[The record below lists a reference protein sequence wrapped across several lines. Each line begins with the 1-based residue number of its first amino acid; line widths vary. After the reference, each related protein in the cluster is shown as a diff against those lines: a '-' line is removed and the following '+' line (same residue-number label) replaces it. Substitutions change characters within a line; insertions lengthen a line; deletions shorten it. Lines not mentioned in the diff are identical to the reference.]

1 MKSFFTTLIM
11 SIIIILLIAVL
22 GILGY
27 LIWQEVDGEAVA
39 NSVQNFVSTV
49 TSLGNSEE
57 ENLSTP
63 GIIGSTSSQLEETP
77 TSNNI
82 NYDNV
87 VVDNYFYDQLEE
99 PSKII
104 YRALEANKENM
115 KSGTYQ
121 INLGD
126 TFTDVLSRSN
136 GEELLGDYYQSAVE
150 TFIYD
155 NPDVFYL
162 DVNKMYLN
170 IETITKGNDV
180 SYNVFINNG
189 NTTSYLD
196 EEYGSEMQI
205 NQAIAEL
212 ESARNQIVSQAQ
224 AQGSI
229 YNQIKYVHD
238 YIVDNTSYDSTI
250 SNPDIYNIYG
260 TLVRKSSVCE
270 GYAKSFKYVM
280 DALDIPCI
288 IVIGE
293 ATNSSGESESHA
305 WNYVQINNVW
315 YAVDTT
321 WDDPVVIGG
330 GNASS
335 SSKVRYFLRGADTF
349 NRDHF
354 PSGQFTQGGKI
365 YEYPNLSDKDYSR

>member
-1 MKSFFTTLIM
+1 MKNFFTRLIM

-27 LIWQEVDGEAVA
+27 LVWQEIDGEAVA
-39 NSVQNFVSTV
+39 NIAQNFVSTV
-49 TSLGNSEE
+49 TSLGKDE

-63 GIIGSTSSQLEETP
+63 GIIDTTSSELEATP
-77 TSNNI
+77 TSGDV

-87 VVDNYFYDQLEE
+87 IVDNYFYDQLEE

-121 INLGD
+121 INLGN
-126 TFTDVLSRSN
+126 TFTDILSSAN
-136 GEELLGDYYQSAVE
+136 GESLLGDYYQSAVE

-170 IETITKGNDV
+170 IETTTKRNDV
-180 SYNVFINNG
+180 SYNVFINSG
-189 NTTSYLD
+189 NQANYLD
-196 EEYGSEMQI
+196 EAYNSEAQI
-205 NQAIAEL
+205 NQAIAQL
-212 ESARNQIVSQAQ
+212 ESVRNQIIAQAQ
-224 AQGSI
+224 AQGST

-260 TLVRKSSVCE
+260 TLIRKSSVCE
-270 GYAKSFKYVM
+270 GYAKSFKYLM
-280 DALDIPCI
+280 DALDIPCV

-305 WNYVQINNVW
+305 WNYVMLNNIW
-315 YAVDTT
+315 YAIDAT

-330 GNASS
+330 GRPSS
-335 SSKVRYFLRGADTF
+335 SAKTRYFLRGANTF
-349 NRDHF
+349 NADHF
-354 PSGQFTQGGKI
+354 PNGQFTQSGKT
-365 YEYPNLSDKDYSR
+365 YEYPVLSQIDYSR

>member
-1 MKSFFTTLIM
+1 MKRFFTTLIM

-27 LIWQEVDGEAVA
+27 LVWQEIDGEAVA
-39 NSVQNFVSTV
+39 NIAQNFVSTV
-49 TSLGNSEE
+49 TSLGKDE

-63 GIIGSTSSQLEETP
+63 GIIDTTSSELEATH
-77 TSNNI
+77 TSGDV

-121 INLGD
+121 INLGN
-126 TFTDVLSRSN
+126 TFTDILSSAN
-136 GEELLGDYYQSAVE
+136 GESLLGDYYQSAVE

-170 IETITKGNDV
+170 IETTTKRNDV
-180 SYNVFINNG
+180 SYNVFINSG
-189 NTTSYLD
+189 NQANYLD
-196 EEYGSEMQI
+196 EAYNSEAQI
-205 NQAIAEL
+205 NQAIAQL
-212 ESARNQIVSQAQ
+212 ESVRNQIIAQ
-224 AQGSI
+224 AQGSA

-260 TLVRKSSVCE
+260 TLIRKSSVCE
-270 GYAKSFKYVM
+270 GYAKSFKYLM
-280 DALDIPCI
+280 DALDIPCV

-305 WNYVQINNVW
+305 WNYVMLNNIW
-315 YAVDTT
+315 YAIDTT

-330 GNASS
+330 GRPSS
-335 SSKVRYFLRGADTF
+335 SAKTRYFLRGANTF
-349 NRDHF
+349 NADHF
-354 PSGQFTQGGKI
+354 PNGQFTQSGKT
-365 YEYPNLSDKDYSR
+365 YEYPVLSQIDYSR

>member
-1 MKSFFTTLIM
+1 MKRFFTTLIM

-27 LIWQEVDGEAVA
+27 LVWQEIDGEAVA
-39 NSVQNFVSTV
+39 NIAQNFVSTV
-49 TSLGNSEE
+49 TSLGKDE

-63 GIIGSTSSQLEETP
+63 GIIDTTSSELEATH
-77 TSNNI
+77 TSGDV

-104 YRALEANKENM
+104 YRALEVNKENM

-121 INLGD
+121 INLGN
-126 TFTDVLSRSN
+126 TFTDILSSAN
-136 GEELLGDYYQSAVE
+136 GESLLGDYYQSAVE

-170 IETITKGNDV
+170 IETTTKRNDV
-180 SYNVFINNG
+180 SYNVFINSG
-189 NTTSYLD
+189 NQANYLD
-196 EEYGSEMQI
+196 EAYNSEAQI
-205 NQAIAEL
+205 NQAIAQL
-212 ESARNQIVSQAQ
+212 ESVRNQIIAQ
-224 AQGSI
+224 AQGSA

-260 TLVRKSSVCE
+260 TLIRKSSVCE
-270 GYAKSFKYVM
+270 GYAKSFKYLM
-280 DALDIPCI
+280 DALDIPCV

-305 WNYVQINNVW
+305 WNYVMLNNIW
-315 YAVDTT
+315 YAIDTT

-330 GNASS
+330 GRPSS
-335 SSKVRYFLRGADTF
+335 SAKTRYFLRGANTF
-349 NRDHF
+349 NADHF
-354 PSGQFTQGGKI
+354 PNGQFTQSGKT
-365 YEYPNLSDKDYSR
+365 YEYPVLSQIDYSR

>member
-1 MKSFFTTLIM
+1 MKRFFTTLIM

-27 LIWQEVDGEAVA
+27 LVWQEIDGEAVA
-39 NSVQNFVSTV
+39 NIAQNFVSTV
-49 TSLGNSEE
+49 TSLGKDE

-63 GIIGSTSSQLEETP
+63 GIIDTTSSELEATH
-77 TSNNI
+77 TSGDV

-121 INLGD
+121 INLGN
-126 TFTDVLSRSN
+126 TFTDILSSTN
-136 GEELLGDYYQSAVE
+136 GESLLGDYYQSAVE

-170 IETITKGNDV
+170 IETTTKRNDV
-180 SYNVFINNG
+180 SYNVFINSG
-189 NTTSYLD
+189 NQANYLD
-196 EEYGSEMQI
+196 EAYNSEAQI
-205 NQAIAEL
+205 NQAIAQL
-212 ESARNQIVSQAQ
+212 ESVRNQIIAQ
-224 AQGSI
+224 AQGSA

-260 TLVRKSSVCE
+260 TLIRKSSVCE
-270 GYAKSFKYVM
+270 GYAKSFKYLM
-280 DALDIPCI
+280 DALDIPCV

-305 WNYVQINNVW
+305 WNYVMLNNIW
-315 YAVDTT
+315 YAIDTT

-330 GNASS
+330 GRPSS
-335 SSKVRYFLRGADTF
+335 SAKTRYFLRGANTF
-349 NRDHF
+349 NADHF
-354 PSGQFTQGGKI
+354 PNGQFTQSGKT
-365 YEYPNLSDKDYSR
+365 YEYPVLSQIDYSR

>member
-1 MKSFFTTLIM
+1 MKRFFTTLIM

-27 LIWQEVDGEAVA
+27 LVWQEIDGEAVA
-39 NSVQNFVSTV
+39 NIAQNFVSTV
-49 TSLGNSEE
+49 TSLGKDE

-63 GIIGSTSSQLEETP
+63 GIIDTTSSELEATP
-77 TSNNI
+77 TSGDV

-121 INLGD
+121 INLGN
-126 TFTDVLSRSN
+126 TFTDILSSAN
-136 GEELLGDYYQSAVE
+136 GESLLGDYYQSAVE

-170 IETITKGNDV
+170 IETTTKRNDV
-180 SYNVFINNG
+180 SYNVFINSG
-189 NTTSYLD
+189 NQANYLD
-196 EEYGSEMQI
+196 EAYNSEAQI
-205 NQAIAEL
+205 NQAIAQL
-212 ESARNQIVSQAQ
+212 ESVRNQIIAQ
-224 AQGSI
+224 AQGSA

-260 TLVRKSSVCE
+260 TLIRKSSVCE
-270 GYAKSFKYVM
+270 GYAKSFKYLM
-280 DALDIPCI
+280 DALDIPCV

-305 WNYVQINNVW
+305 WNYVMLNNIW
-315 YAVDTT
+315 YAIDTT

-330 GNASS
+330 GRPSS
-335 SSKVRYFLRGADTF
+335 SAKTRYFLRGANTF
-349 NRDHF
+349 NADHF
-354 PSGQFTQGGKI
+354 PNGQFTQSGKT
-365 YEYPNLSDKDYSR
+365 YEYPVLSQIDYSR

>member
-1 MKSFFTTLIM
+1 MKRFFTTLIM

-27 LIWQEVDGEAVA
+27 LVWQEIDGEAVA
-39 NSVQNFVSTV
+39 NIAQNFVSTV
-49 TSLGNSEE
+49 TSLGKDE

-63 GIIGSTSSQLEETP
+63 GIIDTTSSELEATP
-77 TSNNI
+77 TSGDV

-121 INLGD
+121 INLGN
-126 TFTDVLSRSN
+126 TFTDILSSAN
-136 GEELLGDYYQSAVE
+136 GESLLGDYYQSAVE

-170 IETITKGNDV
+170 IETTTKRNDV
-180 SYNVFINNG
+180 SYNVFINSG
-189 NTTSYLD
+189 NQANYLD
-196 EEYGSEMQI
+196 EAYNSEAQI
-205 NQAIAEL
+205 NQAIAQL
-212 ESARNQIVSQAQ
+212 ESVRNQIIAQ
-224 AQGSI
+224 AQGSA

-260 TLVRKSSVCE
+260 TLIRKSSVCE
-270 GYAKSFKYVM
+270 GYAKSFKYLM
-280 DALDIPCI
+280 DALDIPCV

-293 ATNSSGESESHA
+293 ATNSSGKSESHA
-305 WNYVQINNVW
+305 WNYVMLNNIW
-315 YAVDTT
+315 YAIDTT

-330 GNASS
+330 GRPSS
-335 SSKVRYFLRGADTF
+335 SAKTRYFLRGANTF
-349 NRDHF
+349 NADHF
-354 PSGQFTQGGKI
+354 PNGQFTQSGKT
-365 YEYPNLSDKDYSR
+365 YEYPVLSQIDYSR

>member
-1 MKSFFTTLIM
+1 MKRFFTTLIM

-27 LIWQEVDGEAVA
+27 LVWQEIDGEAVA
-39 NSVQNFVSTV
+39 NIAQNFVSTV
-49 TSLGNSEE
+49 TSLGKNE

-63 GIIGSTSSQLEETP
+63 GIIDTTSSELEATP
-77 TSNNI
+77 TSGDV

-121 INLGD
+121 INLGN
-126 TFTDVLSRSN
+126 TFTDILSSAN
-136 GEELLGDYYQSAVE
+136 GESLLGDYYQSAVE

-170 IETITKGNDV
+170 IETTTKRNDV
-180 SYNVFINNG
+180 SYNVFINSG
-189 NTTSYLD
+189 NQANYLD
-196 EEYGSEMQI
+196 EAYNSEAQI
-205 NQAIAEL
+205 NQAIAQL
-212 ESARNQIVSQAQ
+212 ESVRNQIIAQ
-224 AQGSI
+224 AQGSA

-260 TLVRKSSVCE
+260 TLIRKSSVCE
-270 GYAKSFKYVM
+270 GYAKSFKYLM
-280 DALDIPCI
+280 DALDIPCV

-305 WNYVQINNVW
+305 WNYVMLNNIW
-315 YAVDTT
+315 YAIDTT

-330 GNASS
+330 GRPSS
-335 SSKVRYFLRGADTF
+335 SAKTRYFLRGANTF
-349 NRDHF
+349 NADHF
-354 PSGQFTQGGKI
+354 PNGQFTQSGKT
-365 YEYPNLSDKDYSR
+365 YEYPVLSQIDYSR

>member
-1 MKSFFTTLIM
+1 MKNFFTRLIM

-27 LIWQEVDGEAVA
+27 LVWQEIDGEAVA
-39 NSVQNFVSTV
+39 NIAQNFVSTV
-49 TSLGNSEE
+49 TSLGKDE

-63 GIIGSTSSQLEETP
+63 GIIDTTSSELEATP
-77 TSNNI
+77 TSGDV

-121 INLGD
+121 INLGN
-126 TFTDVLSRSN
+126 TFTDILSSAN
-136 GEELLGDYYQSAVE
+136 GESLLGDYYQSAVE

-170 IETITKGNDV
+170 IETTTKRNDV
-180 SYNVFINNG
+180 SYNVFINSG
-189 NTTSYLD
+189 NQANYLD
-196 EEYGSEMQI
+196 EAYNSEAQI
-205 NQAIAEL
+205 NQAIAQL
-212 ESARNQIVSQAQ
+212 ESVRNQIIAQ
-224 AQGSI
+224 AQGST

-260 TLVRKSSVCE
+260 TLIRKSSVCE
-270 GYAKSFKYVM
+270 GYAKSYKYLM
-280 DALDIPCI
+280 DALDIPCV

-305 WNYVQINNVW
+305 WNYVMLNNIW
-315 YAVDTT
+315 YAIDTT

-330 GNASS
+330 GRPSS
-335 SSKVRYFLRGADTF
+335 SAKTRYFLRGANTF
-349 NRDHF
+349 NADHF
-354 PSGQFTQGGKI
+354 PNGQFTQSGKT
-365 YEYPNLSDKDYSR
+365 YEYPVLSQIDYSR

>member
-1 MKSFFTTLIM
+1 MKRFFTTLIM

-27 LIWQEVDGEAVA
+27 LVWQEIDGEAVA
-39 NSVQNFVSTV
+39 NIAQNFVSTV
-49 TSLGNSEE
+49 TSLGKDE

-63 GIIGSTSSQLEETP
+63 GIINTTSSELEATP
-77 TSNNI
+77 TSGDV

-121 INLGD
+121 INLGN
-126 TFTDVLSRSN
+126 TFTDILSSAN
-136 GEELLGDYYQSAVE
+136 GESLLGDYYQSAVE

-170 IETITKGNDV
+170 IETTTKRNDV
-180 SYNVFINNG
+180 SYNVFINSG
-189 NTTSYLD
+189 NQANYLD
-196 EEYGSEMQI
+196 EAYNSEAQI
-205 NQAIAEL
+205 NQAIAQL
-212 ESARNQIVSQAQ
+212 ESVRNQIIAQ
-224 AQGSI
+224 AQGSA

-260 TLVRKSSVCE
+260 TLIRKSSVCE
-270 GYAKSFKYVM
+270 GYAKSFKYLM
-280 DALDIPCI
+280 DALDIPCV

-305 WNYVQINNVW
+305 WNYVMLNNIW
-315 YAVDTT
+315 YAIDTT

-330 GNASS
+330 GRPSS
-335 SSKVRYFLRGADTF
+335 SAKTRYFLRGANTF
-349 NRDHF
+349 NADHF
-354 PSGQFTQGGKI
+354 PNGQFTQSGKT
-365 YEYPNLSDKDYSR
+365 YEYPVLSQIDYSR

>member
-1 MKSFFTTLIM
+1 MKRFFTTLIM

-27 LIWQEVDGEAVA
+27 LVWQEIDGEAVA
-39 NSVQNFVSTV
+39 NIAQNFVSTV
-49 TSLGNSEE
+49 TSLGKDE

-63 GIIGSTSSQLEETP
+63 GIIDTTSSELEATP
-77 TSNNI
+77 TSGDV

-121 INLGD
+121 INLGN
-126 TFTDVLSRSN
+126 TFTDILSSAN
-136 GEELLGDYYQSAVE
+136 GESLLGDYYQSAVE

-170 IETITKGNDV
+170 IETTTKRNDV
-180 SYNVFINNG
+180 SYNVFINSG
-189 NTTSYLD
+189 NQANYLD
-196 EEYGSEMQI
+196 EAYNSEAQI
-205 NQAIAEL
+205 NQAIAQL
-212 ESARNQIVSQAQ
+212 ESIRNQIIAQ
-224 AQGSI
+224 AQGSA

-260 TLVRKSSVCE
+260 TLIRKSSVCE
-270 GYAKSFKYVM
+270 GYAKSFKYLM
-280 DALDIPCI
+280 DALDIPCV

-305 WNYVQINNVW
+305 WNYVMLNNIW
-315 YAVDTT
+315 YAIDTT

-330 GNASS
+330 GRPSS
-335 SSKVRYFLRGADTF
+335 SAKTRYFLRGANTF
-349 NRDHF
+349 NADHF
-354 PSGQFTQGGKI
+354 PNGQFTQSGKT
-365 YEYPNLSDKDYSR
+365 YEYPVLSQIDYSR

>member
-1 MKSFFTTLIM
+1 MKRFFTTLIM

-27 LIWQEVDGEAVA
+27 LVWQEIDGEAVA
-39 NSVQNFVSTV
+39 NIAQNFVSTV
-49 TSLGNSEE
+49 TSLGKDE

-63 GIIGSTSSQLEETP
+63 GIIDTTSSELEATP
-77 TSNNI
+77 TSGDV

-121 INLGD
+121 INLGN
-126 TFTDVLSRSN
+126 TFTDILSSAN
-136 GEELLGDYYQSAVE
+136 GESLLGDYYQSAVE

-170 IETITKGNDV
+170 IETTTKRNDV
-180 SYNVFINNG
+180 SYNVFINSG
-189 NTTSYLD
+189 NQANYLD
-196 EEYGSEMQI
+196 EAYNSEAQI
-205 NQAIAEL
+205 NQAIAQL
-212 ESARNQIVSQAQ
+212 ESVRNQIIAQAQ
-224 AQGSI
+224 AQGST

-260 TLVRKSSVCE
+260 TLIRKSSVCE
-270 GYAKSFKYVM
+270 GYAKSFKYLM
-280 DALDIPCI
+280 DALDIPCV

-305 WNYVQINNVW
+305 WNYVMLNNIW
-315 YAVDTT
+315 YAIDTT

-330 GNASS
+330 GRPSS
-335 SSKVRYFLRGADTF
+335 SAKTRYFLRGANTF
-349 NRDHF
+349 NADHF
-354 PSGQFTQGGKI
+354 PNGQFTQSGKT
-365 YEYPNLSDKDYSR
+365 YEYPVLSQIDYSR

>member
-1 MKSFFTTLIM
+1 MKRFFTTLIM

-27 LIWQEVDGEAVA
+27 LVWQEIDGEAVA
-39 NSVQNFVSTV
+39 NIAQNFVSTV
-49 TSLGNSEE
+49 TSLGKDE

-63 GIIGSTSSQLEETP
+63 GIIDTTSSELEATP
-77 TSNNI
+77 TSGDV

-121 INLGD
+121 INLGN
-126 TFTDVLSRSN
+126 TFTDILSSAN
-136 GEELLGDYYQSAVE
+136 GESLLGDYYQSAVE

-170 IETITKGNDV
+170 IETTTKRNDV
-180 SYNVFINNG
+180 SYNVFINSG
-189 NTTSYLD
+189 NQANYLD
-196 EEYGSEMQI
+196 EAYNSEAQI
-205 NQAIAEL
+205 NQAIAQL
-212 ESARNQIVSQAQ
+212 ESVRNQIIAQ
-224 AQGSI
+224 AQGSA

-260 TLVRKSSVCE
+260 TLIRKSSVCE
-270 GYAKSFKYVM
+270 GYAKSFKYLM
-280 DALDIPCI
+280 DALDIPCV

-305 WNYVQINNVW
+305 WNYVMLNNIW
-315 YAVDTT
+315 YAIDTT

-330 GNASS
+330 GRPSS
-335 SSKVRYFLRGADTF
+335 SAKTRYFLSCSNTF
-349 NRDHF
+349 NADHF
-354 PSGQFTQGGKI
+354 PNGQFTQSGKT
-365 YEYPNLSDKDYSR
+365 YEYPVLSQIDYSR

>member
-1 MKSFFTTLIM
+1 MKNFFTRLIM

-27 LIWQEVDGEAVA
+27 LVWQEIDGEAVA
-39 NSVQNFVSTV
+39 NIAQNFVSTV
-49 TSLGNSEE
+49 TSLGKDE

-63 GIIGSTSSQLEETP
+63 GIIDTTSSELEATP
-77 TSNNI
+77 TSGDV

-87 VVDNYFYDQLEE
+87 IVDNYFYDQLEE

-121 INLGD
+121 INLGN
-126 TFTDVLSRSN
+126 TFTDILSSAN
-136 GEELLGDYYQSAVE
+136 GESLLGDYYQSAVE

-170 IETITKGNDV
+170 IETTTKRNDV
-180 SYNVFINNG
+180 SYNVFINSG
-189 NTTSYLD
+189 NQANYLD
-196 EEYGSEMQI
+196 EAYNSEAQI
-205 NQAIAEL
+205 NQAIAQL
-212 ESARNQIVSQAQ
+212 ESVRNQIIAQAQ
-224 AQGSI
+224 AQGST

-260 TLVRKSSVCE
+260 TLIRKSSVCE
-270 GYAKSFKYVM
+270 GYAKSFKYLM
-280 DALDIPCI
+280 DALDIPCV

-305 WNYVQINNVW
+305 WNYVMLNNIW
-315 YAVDTT
+315 YAIDTT

-330 GNASS
+330 GRPSS
-335 SSKVRYFLRGADTF
+335 SAKTRYFLRGANTF
-349 NRDHF
+349 NADHF
-354 PSGQFTQGGKI
+354 PNGQFTQSGKT
-365 YEYPNLSDKDYSR
+365 YEYPVLSQIDYSR

>member
-1 MKSFFTTLIM
+1 MKNFFTRLIM

-27 LIWQEVDGEAVA
+27 LVWQEIDGEAVA
-39 NSVQNFVSTV
+39 NIAQNFVSTV
-49 TSLGNSEE
+49 TSLGKDE

-63 GIIGSTSSQLEETP
+63 GIIDTTSSELEATP
-77 TSNNI
+77 ASGDV

-121 INLGD
+121 INLGN
-126 TFTDVLSRSN
+126 TFTDILSSAN
-136 GEELLGDYYQSAVE
+136 GESLLGDYYQSAVE

-170 IETITKGNDV
+170 IETTTKRNDV
-180 SYNVFINNG
+180 SYNVFINSG
-189 NTTSYLD
+189 NQANYLD
-196 EEYGSEMQI
+196 EAYNSEAQI
-205 NQAIAEL
+205 NQAIAQL
-212 ESARNQIVSQAQ
+212 ESVRNQIIAQAQ
-224 AQGSI
+224 AQGST

-260 TLVRKSSVCE
+260 TLIRKSSVCE
-270 GYAKSFKYVM
+270 GYAKSFKYLM
-280 DALDIPCI
+280 DALDIPCV

-305 WNYVQINNVW
+305 WNYVMLNNIW
-315 YAVDTT
+315 YAIDTT

-330 GNASS
+330 GRPSS
-335 SSKVRYFLRGADTF
+335 SAKTRYFLRGANTF
-349 NRDHF
+349 NADHF
-354 PSGQFTQGGKI
+354 PNGQFTQSGKT
-365 YEYPNLSDKDYSR
+365 YEYPVLSQIDYSR

>member
-1 MKSFFTTLIM
+1 MKNFFTRLIM

-27 LIWQEVDGEAVA
+27 LVWQEIDGEAVA
-39 NSVQNFVSTV
+39 NIAQNFVSTV
-49 TSLGNSEE
+49 TSLGKDE

-63 GIIGSTSSQLEETP
+63 GIIDTTSSELEATP
-77 TSNNI
+77 TSGDV

-121 INLGD
+121 INLGN
-126 TFTDVLSRSN
+126 TFTDILSSAN
-136 GEELLGDYYQSAVE
+136 GESLLGDYYQSAVE

-170 IETITKGNDV
+170 IETTTKRNDV
-180 SYNVFINNG
+180 SYNVFINSG
-189 NTTSYLD
+189 NQANYLD
-196 EEYGSEMQI
+196 EAYNSEAQI
-205 NQAIAEL
+205 NQAIAQL
-212 ESARNQIVSQAQ
+212 ESIRNQIIAQAQ
-224 AQGSI
+224 AQGST

-260 TLVRKSSVCE
+260 TLIRKSSVCE
-270 GYAKSFKYVM
+270 GYAKSFKYLM
-280 DALDIPCI
+280 DALDIPCV

-305 WNYVQINNVW
+305 WNYVMLNNIW
-315 YAVDTT
+315 YAIDTT

-330 GNASS
+330 GRPSS
-335 SSKVRYFLRGADTF
+335 SAKTRYFLRGANTF
-349 NRDHF
+349 NADHF
-354 PSGQFTQGGKI
+354 PNGQFTQSGKT
-365 YEYPNLSDKDYSR
+365 YEYPVLSQIDYSR

>member
-1 MKSFFTTLIM
+1 MKRFFTTLIM

-27 LIWQEVDGEAVA
+27 LVWQEIDGEAVA
-39 NSVQNFVSTV
+39 NIAQNFVSTV
-49 TSLGNSEE
+49 TSLGKDE

-63 GIIGSTSSQLEETP
+63 GIIDTTSSELEATP
-77 TSNNI
+77 TSGDV

-121 INLGD
+121 INLGN
-126 TFTDVLSRSN
+126 TFTDILSSAN
-136 GEELLGDYYQSAVE
+136 GESLLGDYYQSAVE

-170 IETITKGNDV
+170 IETTTKRNDV
-180 SYNVFINNG
+180 SYNVFINSG
-189 NTTSYLD
+189 NQANYLD
-196 EEYGSEMQI
+196 EAYNSEAQI
-205 NQAIAEL
+205 NQAIAQL
-212 ESARNQIVSQAQ
+212 ESVRNQIIAQ
-224 AQGSI
+224 AQGST

-260 TLVRKSSVCE
+260 TLIRKSSVCE
-270 GYAKSFKYVM
+270 GYAKSFKYLM
-280 DALDIPCI
+280 DALDIPCV

-305 WNYVQINNVW
+305 WNYVMLNNIW
-315 YAVDTT
+315 YAIDAT

-330 GNASS
+330 GRPSS
-335 SSKVRYFLRGADTF
+335 SAKTRYFLRGANTF
-349 NRDHF
+349 NADHF
-354 PSGQFTQGGKI
+354 PNGQFTQSGKT
-365 YEYPNLSDKDYSR
+365 YEYPVLSQIDYSR

>member
-1 MKSFFTTLIM
+1 MKRFFTTLIM

-27 LIWQEVDGEAVA
+27 LVWQEIDGEAVA
-39 NSVQNFVSTV
+39 NIAQNFVSTV
-49 TSLGNSEE
+49 TSLGKDED
-57 ENLSTP
+57 NLSTP
-63 GIIGSTSSQLEETP
+63 GIIDTTSSELEATP
-77 TSNNI
+77 TSGDV

-121 INLGD
+121 INLGN
-126 TFTDVLSRSN
+126 TFTDILSSAN
-136 GEELLGDYYQSAVE
+136 GESLLGDYYQSAVE

-170 IETITKGNDV
+170 IETTTKRNDV
-180 SYNVFINNG
+180 SYNVFINSG
-189 NTTSYLD
+189 NQANYLD
-196 EEYGSEMQI
+196 EAYNSEAQI
-205 NQAIAEL
+205 NQAIAQL
-212 ESARNQIVSQAQ
+212 ESVRNQIIAQ
-224 AQGSI
+224 AQGSA

-260 TLVRKSSVCE
+260 TLIRKSSVCE
-270 GYAKSFKYVM
+270 GYAKSFKYLM
-280 DALDIPCI
+280 DALDIPCV

-305 WNYVQINNVW
+305 WNYVMLNNIW
-315 YAVDTT
+315 YAIDTT

-330 GNASS
+330 GRPSS
-335 SSKVRYFLRGADTF
+335 SAKTRYFLRGANTF
-349 NRDHF
+349 NADHF
-354 PSGQFTQGGKI
+354 PNGQFTQSGKT
-365 YEYPNLSDKDYSR
+365 YEYPVLSQIDYSR

>member
-1 MKSFFTTLIM
+1 MKRFFTTLIM

-27 LIWQEVDGEAVA
+27 LVWQEIDGEAVA
-39 NSVQNFVSTV
+39 NIAQNFVSTV
-49 TSLGNSEE
+49 TSLGKDE

-63 GIIGSTSSQLEETP
+63 GIIDTTSSELEATP
-77 TSNNI
+77 TSGDV

-121 INLGD
+121 INLGN
-126 TFTDVLSRSN
+126 TFTDILSSAN
-136 GEELLGDYYQSAVE
+136 GESLLGDYYQSAVE

-170 IETITKGNDV
+170 IETTTKRNDV
-180 SYNVFINNG
+180 SYNVFINSG
-189 NTTSYLD
+189 NQANYLD
-196 EEYGSEMQI
+196 GAYNSEAQI
-205 NQAIAEL
+205 NQAIAQL
-212 ESARNQIVSQAQ
+212 ESVRNQIIAQ
-224 AQGSI
+224 AHGSA

-260 TLVRKSSVCE
+260 TLIRKSSVCE
-270 GYAKSFKYVM
+270 GYAKSFKYLM
-280 DALDIPCI
+280 DALDIPCV

-305 WNYVQINNVW
+305 WNYVMLNNIW
-315 YAVDTT
+315 YAIDTT

-330 GNASS
+330 GRPSS
-335 SSKVRYFLRGADTF
+335 SAKTRYFLRGANTF
-349 NRDHF
+349 NADHF
-354 PSGQFTQGGKI
+354 PNGQFTQSGKT
-365 YEYPNLSDKDYSR
+365 YEYPVLSQIDYSR

>member
-1 MKSFFTTLIM
+1 MKRFFTTLIM

-27 LIWQEVDGEAVA
+27 LVWQEIDGEAVA
-39 NSVQNFVSTV
+39 NIAQNFVSTV
-49 TSLGNSEE
+49 TSLGKDE

-63 GIIGSTSSQLEETP
+63 GIIDTTSSELEATP
-77 TSNNI
+77 TSGDV

-121 INLGD
+121 INLGN
-126 TFTDVLSRSN
+126 TFTDILSSAN
-136 GEELLGDYYQSAVE
+136 GESLLGDYYQSAVE

-170 IETITKGNDV
+170 IETTTKRNDV
-180 SYNVFINNG
+180 SYNVFINSG
-189 NTTSYLD
+189 NQANYLD
-196 EEYGSEMQI
+196 EAYNSEAQI
-205 NQAIAEL
+205 NQAIAQL
-212 ESARNQIVSQAQ
+212 ESVRNQIIAQ
-224 AQGSI
+224 AQGSA

-260 TLVRKSSVCE
+260 TLIRKSSVCE
-270 GYAKSFKYVM
+270 GYAKSFKYLM
-280 DALDIPCI
+280 DALDIPCV

-305 WNYVQINNVW
+305 WNYVMLNNIW
-315 YAVDTT
+315 YAIDTT
-321 WDDPVVIGG
+321 WDDPVAI
-330 GNASS
+330 GNAYISEED
-335 SSKVRYFLRGADTF
+335 RYENFLRGSNKFFKTHTEDGYLSPGSIEF
-349 NRDHF
+349 KF
-354 PSGQFTQGGKI
+354 PEIST
-365 YEYPNLSDKDYSR
+365 EDYNY

>member
-1 MKSFFTTLIM
+1 MKRFFTTLIM

-27 LIWQEVDGEAVA
+27 LVWQEIDGEAVA
-39 NSVQNFVSTV
+39 NIAQNFVSTV
-49 TSLGNSEE
+49 TSLGKDE

-63 GIIGSTSSQLEETP
+63 GIIDTTSSELEATP
-77 TSNNI
+77 TSGDV

-121 INLGD
+121 INLGN
-126 TFTDVLSRSN
+126 TFTDILSSAN
-136 GEELLGDYYQSAVE
+136 GESLLGDYYQSAVE

-170 IETITKGNDV
+170 IETTTKRNDV
-180 SYNVFINNG
+180 SYNVFINSG
-189 NTTSYLD
+189 NQANYLD
-196 EEYGSEMQI
+196 EAYNSEAQI
-205 NQAIAEL
+205 NQAIAQL
-212 ESARNQIVSQAQ
+212 ESVRNQIIAQ
-224 AQGSI
+224 AQGSA

-260 TLVRKSSVCE
+260 TLIRKSSVCE
-270 GYAKSFKYVM
+270 GYAKSYKYLM
-280 DALDIPCI
+280 DALDIPCV

-305 WNYVQINNVW
+305 WNYVMLNNIW
-315 YAVDTT
+315 YAIDTT

-330 GNASS
+330 GRPSS
-335 SSKVRYFLRGADTF
+335 SAKTRYFLRGANTF
-349 NRDHF
+349 NADHF
-354 PSGQFTQGGKI
+354 PNGQFTQSGKT
-365 YEYPNLSDKDYSR
+365 YEYPVLSQIDYSR

>member
-1 MKSFFTTLIM
+1 MKNFFTRLIM

-27 LIWQEVDGEAVA
+27 LVWQEIDGEAVA
-39 NSVQNFVSTV
+39 NIAQNFVSTV
-49 TSLGNSEE
+49 TSLGKDE

-63 GIIGSTSSQLEETP
+63 GIIDTTSSELEATP
-77 TSNNI
+77 TSGDV

-121 INLGD
+121 INLGN
-126 TFTDVLSRSN
+126 TFTDILSSAN
-136 GEELLGDYYQSAVE
+136 GESLLGDYYQSAVE

-170 IETITKGNDV
+170 IETTTKRNDV
-180 SYNVFINNG
+180 SYNVFINSG
-189 NTTSYLD
+189 NQANYLD
-196 EEYGSEMQI
+196 EAYNSEAQI
-205 NQAIAEL
+205 NQAIAQL
-212 ESARNQIVSQAQ
+212 ESVRNQIIAQ
-224 AQGSI
+224 AQGSA

-260 TLVRKSSVCE
+260 TLIRKSSVCE
-270 GYAKSFKYVM
+270 GYAKSFKYLM
-280 DALDIPCI
+280 DALDIPCV

-305 WNYVQINNVW
+305 WNYVMLNNIW
-315 YAVDTT
+315 YAIDTT

-330 GNASS
+330 GRPSS
-335 SSKVRYFLRGADTF
+335 SAKTRYFLRGANTF
-349 NRDHF
+349 NADHF
-354 PSGQFTQGGKI
+354 PNGQFTQSGKT
-365 YEYPNLSDKDYSR
+365 YEYPVLSQIDYSR

>member
-1 MKSFFTTLIM
+1 MKNFFTRLIM

-27 LIWQEVDGEAVA
+27 LVWQEIDGEAVA
-39 NSVQNFVSTV
+39 NIAQNFVSTV
-49 TSLGNSEE
+49 TSLGKDE

-63 GIIGSTSSQLEETP
+63 GIIDTTSSELEATP
-77 TSNNI
+77 TSGDV

-121 INLGD
+121 INLGN
-126 TFTDVLSRSN
+126 TFTDILSSAN
-136 GEELLGDYYQSAVE
+136 GESLLGDYYQSAVE

-170 IETITKGNDV
+170 IETTTKRNDV
-180 SYNVFINNG
+180 SYNVFINSG
-189 NTTSYLD
+189 NQANYLD
-196 EEYGSEMQI
+196 EAYNSEAQI
-205 NQAIAEL
+205 NQAIAQL
-212 ESARNQIVSQAQ
+212 ESVRNQIIAQAQ
-224 AQGSI
+224 AQGST

-260 TLVRKSSVCE
+260 TLIRKSSVCE
-270 GYAKSFKYVM
+270 GYAKSFKYLM
-280 DALDIPCI
+280 DALDIPCV

-305 WNYVQINNVW
+305 WNYVMLNNIW
-315 YAVDTT
+315 YAIDTT

-330 GNASS
+330 GRPSS
-335 SSKVRYFLRGADTF
+335 SAKTRYFLRGANTF
-349 NRDHF
+349 NADHF
-354 PSGQFTQGGKI
+354 PNGQFTQSGKT
-365 YEYPNLSDKDYSR
+365 YEYPVLSQIDYSR

>member
-1 MKSFFTTLIM
+1 MKRFFTTLIM

-27 LIWQEVDGEAVA
+27 LVWQEIDGEAVA
-39 NSVQNFVSTV
+39 NIAQNFVSTV
-49 TSLGNSEE
+49 TSLGKDE

-63 GIIGSTSSQLEETP
+63 GIIDTTSSELEATP
-77 TSNNI
+77 TSGDV
-82 NYDNV
+82 NYDNA

-121 INLGD
+121 INLGN
-126 TFTDVLSRSN
+126 TFTDILSSAN
-136 GEELLGDYYQSAVE
+136 GESLLGDYYQSAVE

-170 IETITKGNDV
+170 IETTTKRNDV
-180 SYNVFINNG
+180 SYNVFINSG
-189 NTTSYLD
+189 NQANYLD
-196 EEYGSEMQI
+196 EAYNSEAQI
-205 NQAIAEL
+205 NQAIAQL
-212 ESARNQIVSQAQ
+212 ESVRNQIIAQ
-224 AQGSI
+224 AQGSA

-260 TLVRKSSVCE
+260 TLIRKSSVCE
-270 GYAKSFKYVM
+270 GYAKSFKYLM
-280 DALDIPCI
+280 DALDIPCV

-305 WNYVQINNVW
+305 WNYVMLNNIW
-315 YAVDTT
+315 YAIDTT

-330 GNASS
+330 GRPSS
-335 SSKVRYFLRGADTF
+335 SAKTRYFLRGANTF
-349 NRDHF
+349 NADHF
-354 PSGQFTQGGKI
+354 PNGQFTQSGKT
-365 YEYPNLSDKDYSR
+365 YEYPVLSQIDYSR

>member
-1 MKSFFTTLIM
+1 MKRFFTTLIM

-27 LIWQEVDGEAVA
+27 LVWQEIDGEAVA
-39 NSVQNFVSTV
+39 NIAQNFVSTV
-49 TSLGNSEE
+49 TSLGKDE

-63 GIIGSTSSQLEETP
+63 GIIDTTSSELEATP
-77 TSNNI
+77 TSGDV

-121 INLGD
+121 INLGN
-126 TFTDVLSRSN
+126 TFTDILSSAN
-136 GEELLGDYYQSAVE
+136 GESLLGDYYQSAVE

-170 IETITKGNDV
+170 IETTTKRNDV
-180 SYNVFINNG
+180 SYNVFINSG
-189 NTTSYLD
+189 NQANYLD
-196 EEYGSEMQI
+196 EAYNSEAQI
-205 NQAIAEL
+205 NQAIAQL
-212 ESARNQIVSQAQ
+212 ESVRNQIIAQAQ
-224 AQGSI
+224 AQGST

-250 SNPDIYNIYG
+250 SNPDIYNI
-260 TLVRKSSVCE
+260 
-270 GYAKSFKYVM
+270 F
-280 DALDIPCI
+280 
-288 IVIGE
+288 IVI
-293 ATNSSGESESHA
+293 
-305 WNYVQINNVW
+305 
-315 YAVDTT
+315 
-321 WDDPVVIGG
+321 
-330 GNASS
+330 
-335 SSKVRYFLRGADTF
+335 
-349 NRDHF
+349 
-354 PSGQFTQGGKI
+354 
-365 YEYPNLSDKDYSR
+365 

>member
-1 MKSFFTTLIM
+1 MKNFFTRLIM

-27 LIWQEVDGEAVA
+27 LVWQEIDGEAVA
-39 NSVQNFVSTV
+39 NIAQNFVSTV
-49 TSLGNSEE
+49 TSLGKDE

-63 GIIGSTSSQLEETP
+63 GIIDTTSSELEATP
-77 TSNNI
+77 TSGDV

-121 INLGD
+121 INLGN
-126 TFTDVLSRSN
+126 TFTDILSSAN
-136 GEELLGDYYQSAVE
+136 GESLLGDYYQSAVE

-170 IETITKGNDV
+170 IETTTKRNDV
-180 SYNVFINNG
+180 SYNVFINSG
-189 NTTSYLD
+189 NQANYLD
-196 EEYGSEMQI
+196 EAYNSEAQI
-205 NQAIAEL
+205 NQAIAQL
-212 ESARNQIVSQAQ
+212 ESVRNQIIAQ
-224 AQGSI
+224 AQGST

-260 TLVRKSSVCE
+260 TLIRKSSVCE
-270 GYAKSFKYVM
+270 GYAKSFKYLM
-280 DALDIPCI
+280 DALDIPCV

-305 WNYVQINNVW
+305 WNYVMLNNIW
-315 YAVDTT
+315 YAIDTT

-330 GNASS
+330 GRPSS
-335 SSKVRYFLRGADTF
+335 SAKTRYFLRGANTF
-349 NRDHF
+349 NADHF
-354 PSGQFTQGGKI
+354 PNGQFTQSGKT
-365 YEYPNLSDKDYSR
+365 YEYPVLSQIDYSR